1 MATRARI
8 ALELKDGSFI
18 SSYQHWDGYPGG
30 VGYNL
35 IENWDNYDKV
45 KEAIELGDAS
55 KWGAIV
61 GEKIDFDDRNDPRH
75 DVQNCYYGRDRG
87 EKDVGHH
94 KHLNG
99 VVLLDEAFNCGEE
112 FLYVYREDTGK
123 KDYLGKPV
131 GEWFYTDD
139 VNPAKEIADMKPLE
153 ETAIMDHIDMLKR
166 HLEMMKQRQAA

>member
-30 VGYNL
+30 LGFNL

-55 KWGAIV
+55 SWRYIV

-87 EKDVGHH
+87 ENDVGYK

-99 VVLLDEAFNCGEE
+99 VCLLDEAFNCSEE
-112 FLYVYREDTGK
+112 FLYIFKET
-123 KDYLGKPV
+123 KDGV
-131 GEWFYTDD
+131 WEWFYVDEYKDSKT
-139 VNPAKEIADMKPLE
+139 PIPLK
-153 ETAIMDHIDMLKR
+153 ETAIRDHIGILKR
-166 HLEMMKQRQAA
+166 VLDQMKIEKQSI

>member
-30 VGYNL
+30 LGYNL

-61 GEKIDFDDRNDPRH
+61 GEKIDFDDRENPMQ
-75 DVQNCYYGRDRG
+75 DVQNVYYGRDRG
-87 EKDVGHH
+87 EKDVGYH

-99 VVLLDEAFNCGEE
+99 VCLLDEAFDCSEE
-112 FLYVYREDTGK
+112 FLYIFKET
-123 KDYLGKPV
+123 KDGV
-131 GEWFYTDD
+131 WEWFYVDEYKDKNTPIPLYEDAIKD
-139 VNPAKEIADMKPLE
+139 KISILKRILDMKKE
-153 ETAIMDHIDMLKR
+153 NQSI
-166 HLEMMKQRQAA
+166 

>member
-30 VGYNL
+30 LGFNL

-55 KWGAIV
+55 KWGMIV
-61 GEKIDFDDRNDPRH
+61 GEKVDFDDRDNDVH
-75 DVQNCYYGRDRG
+75 DVQNVYYGRDRG
-87 EKDVGHH
+87 EKDVGYR

-99 VVLLDEAFNCGEE
+99 VCLLDEAFDCGEE
-112 FLYVYREDTGK
+112 FLYIFKET
-123 KDYLGKPV
+123 KDGV
-131 GEWFYTDD
+131 WEWFYVDEYKDKNTPIPLYEDAIRD
-139 VNPAKEIADMKPLE
+139 KIGILKRVLDMKKE
-153 ETAIMDHIDMLKR
+153 
-166 HLEMMKQRQAA
+166 KQSI

>member
-30 VGYNL
+30 LGYNL

-61 GEKIDFDDRNDPRH
+61 GEKIDFDDRENPMQ
-75 DVQNCYYGRDRG
+75 DVQNVYYGRDRG
-87 EKDVGHH
+87 EKDVGYH

-99 VVLLDEAFNCGEE
+99 VCLLDEAFDCSEE
-112 FLYVYREDTGK
+112 FLYIFKET
-123 KDYLGKPV
+123 KDGV
-131 GEWFYTDD
+131 WEWFYVDEYKDKNTPIPLYEDAIKD
-139 VNPAKEIADMKPLE
+139 KINILKRILDMKKE
-153 ETAIMDHIDMLKR
+153 NQSI
-166 HLEMMKQRQAA
+166 

>member
-30 VGYNL
+30 LGYNL

-61 GEKIDFDDRNDPRH
+61 GEKIDFEDRENPMQ
-75 DVQNCYYGRDRG
+75 DVQNVYYGRDRG
-87 EKDVGHH
+87 EKDVGYH

-99 VVLLDEAFNCGEE
+99 VCLLDEAFDCGEE
-112 FLYVYREDTGK
+112 FLYIFKETKEGVW
-123 KDYLGKPV
+123 
-131 GEWFYTDD
+131 EWFYVDEYKDKKTPIPLYEDAIRD
-139 VNPAKEIADMKPLE
+139 KISILKRILDMKKE
-153 ETAIMDHIDMLKR
+153 NQSI
-166 HLEMMKQRQAA
+166 

>member
-30 VGYNL
+30 LGYNL

-61 GEKIDFDDRNDPRH
+61 GEKIDFDDRENPMQ
-75 DVQNCYYGRDRG
+75 DVQNVYYGRDRG
-87 EKDVGHH
+87 EKNTEYR

-99 VVLLDEAFNCGEE
+99 VCLLDEAFDCSEE
-112 FLYVYREDTGK
+112 FLYIFKET
-123 KDYLGKPV
+123 KDGV
-131 GEWFYTDD
+131 WEWFYVDEYKDKNTPIPLYEDAIRD
-139 VNPAKEIADMKPLE
+139 KISILKRILDMKKE
-153 ETAIMDHIDMLKR
+153 NQSI
-166 HLEMMKQRQAA
+166 

>member
-30 VGYNL
+30 LGFNL

-55 KWGAIV
+55 KWGVIV
-61 GEKIDFDDRNDPRH
+61 GEKIDFDDRENPMQ
-75 DVQNCYYGRDRG
+75 DVQNVYYGRDRG
-87 EKDVGHH
+87 EKNTEYR

-99 VVLLDEAFNCGEE
+99 VCLLDEAFNCGEE
-112 FLYVYREDTGK
+112 FLYIFKET
-123 KDYLGKPV
+123 KDGV
-131 GEWFYTDD
+131 WEWFYVDEYKDKNTPIPLYEDAIKD
-139 VNPAKEIADMKPLE
+139 HISILKRVLDMKKE
-153 ETAIMDHIDMLKR
+153 
-166 HLEMMKQRQAA
+166 KQSI

>member
-30 VGYNL
+30 LGYNL

-61 GEKIDFDDRNDPRH
+61 GEKIDFDDRENPMQ
-75 DVQNCYYGRDRG
+75 DVQNVYYGRDRG
-87 EKDVGHH
+87 EKNTEYR

-99 VVLLDEAFNCGEE
+99 VCLLDEAFDCSEE
-112 FLYVYREDTGK
+112 FLYIFKET
-123 KDYLGKPV
+123 KDGMW
-131 GEWFYTDD
+131 EWYYVDEYKDKNT
-139 VNPAKEIADMKPLE
+139 PIPLKEV
-153 ETAIMDHIDMLKR
+153 AIRDHIGILQRVLDQ
-166 HLEMMKQRQAA
+166 MKIEKQSI

>member
-30 VGYNL
+30 LGYNL

-61 GEKIDFDDRNDPRH
+61 GEKIDFDDRENPMQ
-75 DVQNCYYGRDRG
+75 DVQNVYYGRDRG
-87 EKDVGHH
+87 EKNTEYR

-99 VVLLDEAFNCGEE
+99 VCLLDEAFDCSEE
-112 FLYVYREDTGK
+112 FLYIFKET
-123 KDYLGKPV
+123 KDGV
-131 GEWFYTDD
+131 WEWFYVDEYKDKNTPIPLYEDAIKD
-139 VNPAKEIADMKPLE
+139 KINILKRILDMKKE
-153 ETAIMDHIDMLKR
+153 NQSI
-166 HLEMMKQRQAA
+166 

>member
-30 VGYNL
+30 LGYNL

-61 GEKIDFDDRNDPRH
+61 GEKIDFDDRENPMQ
-75 DVQNCYYGRDRG
+75 DVQNVYYGRDRG
-87 EKDVGHH
+87 EKNTEYR

-99 VVLLDEAFNCGEE
+99 VCLLDEAFDCSEE
-112 FLYVYREDTGK
+112 FLYCCVHS
-123 KDYLGKPV
+123 
-131 GEWFYTDD
+131 F
-139 VNPAKEIADMKPLE
+139 VNCFKVISL
-153 ETAIMDHIDMLKR
+153 L
-166 HLEMMKQRQAA
+166 